1 MIRRSIIEVLMLSRL
16 FLSLFLLPVLAWP
29 AASDDIPGG
38 KKLGVADCTWQP
50 FKIFTNGQV
59 KAPSPAAK
67 DEPLHLRKQP
77 SYDAVLPGTG
87 PFDWP
92 NAACNLWPGMQLRI
106 ADWGGPKDRF
116 AKVYYDGLVFWVSKT
131 YRDGSPALL
140 PIAPRISA
148 EKEERA
154 HRRE

>member
-1 MIRRSIIEVLMLSRL
+1 MLSRL
-16 FLSLFLLPVLAWP
+16 LLSLIFLLALVSPGAAGDVLG
-29 AASDDIPGG
+29 S

-59 KAPSPAAK
+59 KAPPSTTK
-67 DEPLHLRKQP
+67 DETLYLRKQP
-77 SYDAVLPGTG
+77 SYDAVLPGTR

-131 YRDGSPALL
+131 YSDGSPTML

-148 EKEERA
+148 EKDERA